1 VVTSTTVV
9 PNLYVA
15 HSNVSEYS
23 AITSI
28 NSGNFYLMTG
38 SATTGNVQISANSI
52 FVANASNGA
61 ITATTFVGA
70 LSGAATTAGT
80 VTTNAQ
86 PNITGVGSLTGLTV
100 SNATGIVDFTTTANV
115 TLGAVG
121 NLHISGGTANYVL
134 QTDGSGTL
142 SWVAQS
148 GGGGGGSNIANGN
161 SNVSIATAN
170 GNITMS
176 AVGNANI
183 VVVTGTGA
191 NINGYANIT
200 GNVVLSGANVS
211 LGNVSNLHIT
221 GGSNAQ
227 VLTTDGS
234 GTLTWT
240 TPGSTN
246 LVVDAFTGNGVQTA
260 YTLSVTPISTTYVF
274 LAIGGVSQPRS
285 TYSLTGNVVT
295 ISSAPPNGAAVEF
308 TSLEGIGAG
317 GGVSQIIAGTNV
329 TISPAGGT
337 GAVTI
342 NSSGGGGGGNT
353 STSAIFSIP
362 NTLSTST
369 TLAAN
374 VNGLSVGPITVDTG
388 VTVTVPSG
396 QRWVIL

>member
-1 VVTSTTVV
+1 M
-9 PNLYVA
+9 
-15 HSNVSEYS
+15 
-23 AITSI
+23 
-28 NSGNFYLMTG
+28 SG
-38 SATTGNVQISANSI
+38 
-52 FVANASNGA
+52 
-61 ITATTFVGA
+61 
-70 LSGAATTAGT
+70 
-80 VTTNAQ
+80 
-86 PNITGVGSLTGLTV
+86 
-100 SNATGIVDFTTTANV
+100 ANV

-121 NLHISGGTANYVL
+121 NLHISGGTSGYVL

-142 SWVAQS
+142 SWVVQS
-148 GGGGGGSNIANGN
+148 GGGASNILNGN